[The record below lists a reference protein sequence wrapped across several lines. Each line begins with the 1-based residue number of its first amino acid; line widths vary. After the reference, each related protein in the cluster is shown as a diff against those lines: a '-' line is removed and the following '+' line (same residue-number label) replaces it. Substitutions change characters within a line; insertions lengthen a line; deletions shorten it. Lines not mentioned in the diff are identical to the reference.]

1 MRAVLGLSCLLGMI
15 LCLAGP
21 PAHRW
26 VTDRQTPQ
34 QQLAAA
40 ACRAS
45 GPTVIK
51 VIGYTLAAAGLAF
64 ALTPPRPTPP
74 GCAATTAT
82 RPSSGFRPDTAA
94 AW

>member
-40 ACRAS
+40 A
-45 GPTVIK
+45 
-51 VIGYTLAAAGLAF
+51 
-64 ALTPPRPTPP
+64 
-74 GCAATTAT
+74 
-82 RPSSGFRPDTAA
+82 
-94 AW
+94 